1 MQALNTRL
9 DRVLLLGRCSGP
21 DPIDQPTDA
30 QRMMNFLAEFKTSSP
45 LYPHLCTGTRAR
57 IDAALALDPVP
68 EYLARSFAVFEQHCA
83 GSMHDPMSVQALTFF
98 MMLPG

>member
-1 MQALNTRL
+1 MLSLDNRL
-9 DRVLLLGRCSGP
+9 DRVLLGAACSRP
-21 DPIDQPTDA
+21 DSINQPTDA